1 MSVHEKL
8 EVLKQTYV
16 DEDQFGRL
24 LDKLMAMILTQHRVR
39 LTRYNQELTQFEQKF
54 KIDSEMFYQRFQTGE
69 LGDSIDFFEWA
80 GLYELRQDLMQKAAQ
95 LELQR

>member
-1 MSVHEKL
+1 MSVYEKL